1 MAALVVWYASG
12 VGCLMSVLLP
22 PQSSLTA
29 AVAAVMV
36 LGGFLNG
43 VQPRLRSLAPTTKHA
58 LGGQPA
64 SPHCPEL
71 CDPKPWHSISSNDKA
86 GINFIFSLSCV

>member
-1 MAALVVWYASG
+1 MAVLVVWYGSG

-43 VQPRLRSLAPTTKHA
+43 VQPQLRSLTPFTKRA
-58 LGGQPA
+58 LG
-64 SPHCPEL
+64 E
-71 CDPKPWHSISSNDKA
+71 SSRPRRA
-86 GINFIFSLSCV
+86 